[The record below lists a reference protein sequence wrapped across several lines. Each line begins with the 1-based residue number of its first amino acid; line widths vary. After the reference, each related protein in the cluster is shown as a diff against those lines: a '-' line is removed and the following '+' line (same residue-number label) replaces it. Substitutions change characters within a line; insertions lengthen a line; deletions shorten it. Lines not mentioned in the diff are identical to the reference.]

1 MSVLAVTK
9 LNELKRQYE
18 IAMKQEFYDL
28 AACVATDAVEFVYDS
43 LDEGKLSDLRGDME
57 LMRWKAAVV
66 AASEEIDLSKR
77 GVEH

>member
-1 MSVLAVTK
+1 MLAMKK
-9 LNELKRQYE
+9 LDDLRNQYE

-43 LDEGKLSDLRGDME
+43 LEEGKLSEFRGDLE
-57 LMRWKAAVV
+57 LMRWKAAVL